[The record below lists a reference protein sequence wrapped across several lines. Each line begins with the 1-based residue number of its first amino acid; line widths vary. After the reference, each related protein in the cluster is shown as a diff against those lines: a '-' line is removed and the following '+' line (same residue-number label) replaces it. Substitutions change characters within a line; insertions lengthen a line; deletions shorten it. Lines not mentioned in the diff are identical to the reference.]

1 MTAKSGQAF
10 ALGGLL
16 TTLDTIDNSEYVFG
30 FSNGNVGDVQ
40 LVLNTGTVTPVVT
53 VVAND
58 PNAGEPANPGQ
69 YTLTRTGDLSSALT
83 VNIAMSGTATNGTD
97 YTAIPTTVTFLAGS
111 ATAVVNLNVIDDTL
125 PEGTETATLTVLAGP
140 GYTPG
145 SLDNKSDSAASK
157 GNTTP
162 SSSATVSIA
171 DNDTGG
177 TITLNA
183 ADTGWY
189 DSTGFH
195 GPTNPNYHAGDENVS
210 PRITRNWFTF
220 NLPTLTAPIISAQ
233 LRVNTYDYDSPQISE
248 TYELRDVTTAVP
260 TLTAG
265 GSGRTAIYADLGDGA
280 IYGSQNYQNTDD
292 YGTSTI
298 TLNAA
303 AISALTARSGQ
314 AFAFGGL
321 LTTLDT
327 LINQEY
333 VFGFSN
339 SVVPADVQL
348 ILNTGTATPVVTV
361 VATDADAGEP
371 ANNGQYTLTRT
382 GSLTSALTV
391 NIAMSGTATNGT
403 DYATIS
409 NTVTFLAGSA
419 TATFNLSVIDD
430 TLIEGTETAILT
442 VLAGTGYTVGAAASA
457 TVNIADNDLLN
468 LPIIDLSANQTVVEG
483 LVAPQSVT
491 YTVTLS
497 SDSTDTIT
505 VQYATS
511 NNTATA
517 GSDYTA
523 TNGTLT
529 FAPGVTSQDIII
541 PILNDFLNEPQETF
555 NLTLSS
561 PTNAQLGTAVVTTT
575 ITDTL
580 VTAATTTLAANVENL
595 TLTGAAAINGT
606 GNAGNNVIIG
616 NGANNILTGNAGN
629 DTLNGGAGNDNLN
642 GGDGNDLLLGG
653 AGNDTL
659 NGVAGNDT
667 LNGGAGNDILTGGL
681 GTDTLT
687 GGLGIDRF
695 DYRVLT
701 DSLLSN
707 FDVVSDFNAN
717 ASNDLFLVSTAR
729 SVFNNVGS
737 VASLDTAAI
746 AAKLT
751 NTVFTA
757 NSAAQFT
764 FGSRTFVAINNAT
777 AGFSDTTDGIIEVT
791 GLTGTLG
798 LSNFTTT
805 LV

>member
-1 MTAKSGQAF
+1 PNSTLPDQSFGETTWGSLGAYALRIQADTNSTSPTLAIAATNANQTEGNSGSKAF
-10 ALGGLL
+10 TFTVTRAVNTTGANNVNWAVTGSGTSAANATDFVGG
-16 TTLDTIDNSEYVFG
+16 
-30 FSNGNVGDVQ
+30 
-40 LVLNTGTVTPVVT
+40 VLPSGTVSF
-53 VVAND
+53 A
-58 PNAGEPANPGQ
+58 AGE
-69 YTLTRTGDLSSALT
+69 TSKVIT
-83 VNIAMSGTATNGTD
+83 VNVQGDTTVEPNENFTVTLSNPTNGAT
-97 YTAIPTTVTFLAGS
+97 ITT
-111 ATAVVNLNVIDDTL
+111 ATAV
-125 PEGTETATLTVLAGP
+125 
-140 GYTPG
+140 
-145 SLDNKSDSAASK
+145 
-157 GNTTP
+157 
-162 SSSATVSIA
+162 
-171 DNDTGG
+171 G
-177 TITLNA
+177 TIQN
-183 ADTGWY
+183 D
-189 DSTGFH
+189 
-195 GPTNPNYHAGDENVS
+195 
-210 PRITRNWFTF
+210 
-220 NLPTLTAPIISAQ
+220 
-233 LRVNTYDYDSPQISE
+233 
-248 TYELRDVTTAVP
+248 DVAVP
-260 TLTAG
+260 TLAIAATNANQTEG
-265 GSGRTAIYADLGDGA
+265 NSGSKAFTFTVTRAVNTTGANAVNWAVTGSGTSAANATDFVGGVLPSGTVSFAAGETSKVITVDVQGDTTVEPNEDFTVTLSNPTNGATITTATAIGTIQNGDV
-280 IYGSQNYQNTDD
+280 NTD
-292 YGTSTI
+292 
-298 TLNAA
+298 
-303 AISALTARSGQ
+303 
-314 AFAFGGL
+314 
-321 LTTLDT
+321 
-327 LINQEY
+327 
-333 VFGFSN
+333 
-339 SVVPADVQL
+339 
-348 ILNTGTATPVVTV
+348 
-361 VATDADAGEP
+361 
-371 ANNGQYTLTRT
+371 
-382 GSLTSALTV
+382 
-391 NIAMSGTATNGT
+391 
-403 DYATIS
+403 
-409 NTVTFLAGSA
+409 
-419 TATFNLSVIDD
+419 
-430 TLIEGTETAILT
+430 
-442 VLAGTGYTVGAAASA
+442 
-457 TVNIADNDLLN
+457 
-468 LPIIDLSANQTVVEG
+468 LPILDLSANQTVVEG

-497 SDSTDTIT
+497 SDSTETIT

-580 VTAATTTLAANVENL
+580 VTAATTTLATNVENL